1 MRDGGTSKALP
12 VGKLLQKSVQRQES
26 ANSWIPYRLHS
37 FSWEGNYLE
46 SNSMMTSGWD
56 QSCHNCSVVDTPNV
70 TGSIIGSK
78 NQDWIEADRVEDFD
92 KGVMEL
98 MVLRGL

>member
-70 TGSIIGSK
+70 TGSIIGR
-78 NQDWIEADRVEDFD
+78 I
-92 KGVMEL
+92 G
-98 MVLRGL
+98 LRLTGWKISTKALWNLWSYGGCKH